1 MKKYF
6 ILIIFLLL
14 LSFNLAQEETES
26 IYPTTV
32 SELSARVTIY
42 GKGMVNGLKEGEEAN
57 FQIITF
63 NDTPLQSVKIIKDE
77 LNIEGTPFYPRIVLD
92 KFNNKYNMYTITKN
106 GEFNYEIIAD
116 VNIKANIPELIDFEI
131 LEPSEMLKQYTQP
144 SEKIESN
151 SIEIIN
157 LVKNKLV
164 TNNFVNTLHETV
176 FWVNDYMEYAKGDEF
191 NKYYLQQKTAV
202 ETLLT
207 RKGVCDEFAN
217 LAAAMLRAK
226 NIPTKM
232 AIGITYDGQS
242 WGNHAWLEVYNNKQ
256 NAWIPSDP
264 TFREA
269 GFVDATHIKM
279 GSFSD
284 ISLSIA
290 KATYPKTA
298 NITFDTQSKLPKVE
312 IRQINYFNLI
322 TLNPKETELK
332 TDTWN
337 EVKVEMTNNSDR
349 VITAPISIL
358 ENYSEMIFQKKKQT
372 ETLKPKEKKEII
384 FYIYPKIILEEN
396 QYAKGTITFNSLS
409 APKKQPITIV
419 KNPNTKIVGELI
431 INDITPITHGEKLLI
446 QIKATNYFNTTKT
459 IDYNITSNSLEI
471 KQTEEIPAFSSKI
484 IETEIKDYENQSYL
498 INIKTPTST
507 YTQTITT
514 TQQTLIIQKPIE
526 KQTVVE
532 QKIDTSDVN
541 TQGNFFIKNPLILM
555 VGILIIVG
563 LLLLGIFWTNKRY
576 V

>member
-176 FWVNDYMEYAKGDEF
+176 FWVNDYVEYAKGDEF

>member
-176 FWVNDYMEYAKGDEF
+176 FWVNDYVEYAKGDEF

-242 WGNHAWLEVYNNKQ
+242 WGNHAWLEVYNDKQ

>member
-176 FWVNDYMEYAKGDEF
+176 FWVNDYVEYAKGDEF

-242 WGNHAWLEVYNNKQ
+242 WGNHAWLEVYNDKQ

-484 IETEIKDYENQSYL
+484 IEIEIKDYENQSYL

>member
-14 LSFNLAQEETES
+14 LSFNFAQEETES

-176 FWVNDYMEYAKGDEF
+176 FWVNDYVEYAKGDEF

>member
-312 IRQINYFNLI
+312 IKQINYFNLI

-409 APKKQPITIV
+409 APKKQ
-419 KNPNTKIVGELI
+419 
-431 INDITPITHGEKLLI
+431 
-446 QIKATNYFNTTKT
+446 Q
-459 IDYNITSNSLEI
+459 
-471 KQTEEIPAFSSKI
+471 
-484 IETEIKDYENQSYL
+484 
-498 INIKTPTST
+498 
-507 YTQTITT
+507 
-514 TQQTLIIQKPIE
+514 
-526 KQTVVE
+526 
-532 QKIDTSDVN
+532 
-541 TQGNFFIKNPLILM
+541 
-555 VGILIIVG
+555 
-563 LLLLGIFWTNKRY
+563 
-576 V
+576 

>member
-176 FWVNDYMEYAKGDEF
+176 FWVNDYVEYAKGDEF

-312 IRQINYFNLI
+312 IKQINYFNLI

>member
-14 LSFNLAQEETES
+14 LSFNFAQEETES

-242 WGNHAWLEVYNNKQ
+242 WGNHAWLEVYNDKQ

>member
-14 LSFNLAQEETES
+14 LSFNFAQEETES

-176 FWVNDYMEYAKGDEF
+176 FWVNDYVEYAKGDEF

-242 WGNHAWLEVYNNKQ
+242 WGNHAWLEVYNDKQ